1 MSETTQNVAKI
12 ITFMMRMDDA
22 DFDHTLNT
30 LQQIKR
36 NRAKQSKKNLYV
48 NTRGSTSNNVLDV
61 CGKIGD

>member
-1 MSETTQNVAKI
+1 MSETTQNVATI
-12 ITFMMRMDDA
+12 LSYMMRMDDA
-22 DFDHTLNT
+22 DFDHTLDT

-36 NRAKQSKKNLYV
+36 NRAKQNKKNLYV